1 MQPELGWK
9 EEGTQ
14 VQAGGRETGPGDLV
28 TSSRT
33 PDFCIRQPSR
43 QATLRDGP
51 PGETCGNRTVPEGP
65 KPPRP
70 GSPTCPAPRPQ
81 SPSNRG
87 PPPSSL
93 RPSTPHRA
101 PARAHGVHSPVPRG
115 GQTRT
120 PRRPGRGLSHPG
132 RAQSCSLGHKA
143 TGGAWGTPRGRPC
156 SAAPHQ
162 QEETRGVEIAVSTS
176 PWRSTRRSRATRTE
190 GRGLEGGSSQ
200 DSPLSRSRGRGRS

>member
-9 EEGTQ
+9 KEGTQ

-33 PDFCIRQPSR
+33 PDFCIRPPSR
-43 QATLRDGP
+43 QAALRDGP
-51 PGETCGNRTVPEGP
+51 PRETCGNRTVPEGP

-93 RPSTPHRA
+93 LPP
-101 PARAHGVHSPVPRG
+101 PKHSPRGPSPRTRGPQPCPQGRPDQDPSEAWKGALPPRKGPELLLRSQGDQG
-115 GQTRT
+115 G
-120 PRRPGRGLSHPG
+120 PGGHPEGG
-132 RAQSCSLGHKA
+132 RAQQ
-143 TGGAWGTPRGRPC
+143 PP
-156 SAAPHQ
+156 
-162 QEETRGVEIAVSTS
+162 TS
-176 PWRSTRRSRATRTE
+176 RRRRAGWR
-190 GRGLEGGSSQ
+190 
-200 DSPLSRSRGRGRS
+200 